1 MRQPS
6 QDVRQTQVSQLQRG
20 QVRGRRRAR
29 VHVDHQARRRR
40 PGLLGRRR
48 DPGLHLRDRLWHEL
62 ARREHESMNSRVRGV
77 CLTFCF
83 YEEGEGAF
91 CRCSVVERGR
101 AWKLRETRVL

>member
-1 MRQPS
+1 MR
-6 QDVRQTQVSQLQRG
+6 RQVHFFGWFTRG
-20 QVRGRRRAR
+20 DGRPALEKRAGPR
-29 VHVDHQARRRR
+29 SM
-40 PGLLGRRR
+40 
-48 DPGLHLRDRLWHEL
+48 WEL

-83 YEEGEGAF
+83 CEEGEGAF

>member
-1 MRQPS
+1 M
-6 QDVRQTQVSQLQRG
+6 DVEAGSLVWMVHSRG
-20 QVRGRRRAR
+20 WAPRFGKRAGPR
-29 VHVDHQARRRR
+29 SM
-40 PGLLGRRR
+40 
-48 DPGLHLRDRLWHEL
+48 WEL

>member
-1 MRQPS
+1 MIFGSAVSGKRGDWMR
-6 QDVRQTQVSQLQRG
+6 RQVHFFGWFTRG
-20 QVRGRRRAR
+20 DGRPALEK
-29 VHVDHQARRRR
+29 QAGPRSM
-40 PGLLGRRR
+40 
-48 DPGLHLRDRLWHEL
+48 WEL

-83 YEEGEGAF
+83 EEGEGAF